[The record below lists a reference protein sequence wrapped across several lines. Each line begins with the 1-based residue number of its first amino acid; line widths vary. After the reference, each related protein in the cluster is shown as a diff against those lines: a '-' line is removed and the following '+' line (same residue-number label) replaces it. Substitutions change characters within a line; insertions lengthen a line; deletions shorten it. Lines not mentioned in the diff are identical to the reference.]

1 MAYREVTMLEV
12 KEVLR
17 LWLAGA
23 GKKPIVA
30 QLGLDVKTVRRYV
43 RAAEECGLTPGP
55 QLLTDEQLA
64 QMIAA
69 VRSPVERPHGETW
82 ELCLRERDFIAG
94 HLAQQI
100 KLSKVRRLLVRRG
113 VDIPYRRCIAS
124 RWPSWTSAARRRRCR
139 WPRP

>member
-94 HLAQQI
+94 QGAPAAGETG
-100 KLSKVRRLLVRRG
+100 RRYPLPTLHRFAVAELDFGRTATTLPVAETIG
-113 VDIPYRRCIAS
+113 HSTACS
-124 RWPSWTSAARRRRCR
+124 
-139 WPRP
+139 